1 MDWSWHVAI
10 ETRTPSGDAT
20 LGAEL
25 AAVVIEASEILGR
38 RIQPPGAHSPGEA
51 KRLLTQLWDDA
62 VATLSDTTAGADIQ
76 RTTALLARIRATEA
90 DLAASDAAGSATHL
104 RMAAQ
109 AIARLHGARGVDDL
123 LRRAAEAMGA
133 MGFDRAL
140 VSTTEGQRWHLHT
153 MFVVDDEPWADAIIA
168 AGRESSPTLDGH
180 LVESDIVQR
189 ARPGLVFDV
198 QHNPRVIRPLVEM
211 TRCSSYAVAPL
222 TMNGTVVGLVHG
234 DYYFQRREAD
244 ATARAMLAV
253 FAAGLGHALTGA
265 SLLDGVTALR
275 TGFDRLAGSVDASP
289 SPVETPAL
297 STREL
302 DVVEL
307 LAAGRANRQIARELA
322 ISEATVKTH
331 ITHILR
337 KLGAANRAEAV
348 AYWLRGTVVR

>member
-1 MDWSWHVAI
+1 MVIDM
-10 ETRTPSGDAT
+10 RTPNGGVAVE
-20 LGAEL
+20 AEL
-25 AAVVIEASEILGR
+25 IAVATEASEILGR
-38 RIQPPGAHSPGEA
+38 RIQPPGTHSPDAA
-51 KRLLTQLWDDA
+51 KRLLAQLWDEA
-62 VATLSDTTAGADIQ
+62 VAALSDITDHADIQ
-76 RTTALLARIRATEA
+76 RTTALLARIRTAETE
-90 DLAASDAAGSATHL
+90 LAAVDAASSATHL

-123 LRRAAEAMGA
+123 LGRAAEAMGA

-153 MFVVDDEPWADAIIA
+153 MFVVDDKPWADAILA

-198 QHNPRVIRPLVEM
+198 QHNPRVVRPLVEM
-211 TRCSSYAVAPL
+211 THCSSYAVAPL
-222 TMNGTVVGLVHG
+222 TLHGAVVGLVHG

-253 FAAGLGHALTGA
+253 FAAGLGHALAGA

-275 TGFDRLAGSVDASP
+275 SGLDRMTGHAAAAYQPQGQG
-289 SPVETPAL
+289 L
-297 STREL
+297 SSREL
-302 DVVEL
+302 EVVEL
-307 LAAGRANRQIARELA
+307 LAAGRANRQIARDLA

-348 AYWLRGTVVR
+348 AYWLRGSAAR

>member
-1 MDWSWHVAI
+1 MLID
-10 ETRTPSGDAT
+10 TRTPSGNRTVEGDLVAIAT
-20 LGAEL
+20 
-25 AAVVIEASEILGR
+25 EASEILGR
-38 RIQPPGAHSPGEA
+38 RVQPPGSHSPDAA
-51 KRLLTQLWDDA
+51 KRLLAQLWDEA
-62 VATLSDTTAGADIQ
+62 VTALAAITEPADIQ
-76 RTTALLARIRATEA
+76 RVTALLARIRAAETQ
-90 DLAASDAAGSATHL
+90 LAADAASSATHL

-123 LRRAAEAMGA
+123 LSRAAEAMGA

-153 MFVVDDEPWADAIIA
+153 MFVVDDKPWADAILA

-198 QHNPRVIRPLVEM
+198 QHNPRVVRPLVEM
-211 TRCSSYAVAPL
+211 THCSSYAVAPL
-222 TMNGTVVGLVHG
+222 TLHGTVVGLVHG

-253 FAAGLGHALTGA
+253 FAAGLGHALAGA
-265 SLLDGVTALR
+265 SLLDGVATLR
-275 TGFDRLAGSVDASP
+275 SGLDRLTGSAAAACHPEGPTLS
-289 SPVETPAL
+289 SREVE
-297 STREL
+297 
-302 DVVEL
+302 VVEL
-307 LAAGRANRQIARELA
+307 LAAGRANRQIARDLA

-348 AYWLRGTVVR
+348 AYWLRNSGAR

>member
-1 MDWSWHVAI
+1 MPIDM
-10 ETRTPSGDAT
+10 RTPSGDVAVE
-20 LGAEL
+20 AEL
-25 AAVVIEASEILGR
+25 IAVATEASEILGR
-38 RIQPPGAHSPGEA
+38 RIQPPGIHSPESA
-51 KRLLTQLWDDA
+51 KRLLAQLWDEA
-62 VATLSDTTAGADIQ
+62 VAVLSDITDHADIQ
-76 RTTALLARIRATEA
+76 RTTALLARIRAAEA
-90 DLAASDAAGSATHL
+90 GLAAADAASSATHL

-123 LRRAAEAMGA
+123 LSRAAEAMGA

-153 MFVVDDEPWADAIIA
+153 MFVVDDKPWADAILA

-198 QHNPRVIRPLVEM
+198 QHNPRVVRPLVEM
-211 TRCSSYAVAPL
+211 THCSSYAVAPL
-222 TMNGTVVGLVHG
+222 TLNGAVVGLVHG

-253 FAAGLGHALTGA
+253 FAASLGHALAGA
-265 SLLDGVTALR
+265 SLLDGVTTLR
-275 TGFDRLAGSVDASP
+275 SGLDRLTGSATADACHP
-289 SPVETPAL
+289 EGPAL
-297 STREL
+297 SSREL

-307 LAAGRANRQIARELA
+307 LAAGRANRQIARDLA

-348 AYWLRGTVVR
+348 AYWLRGSVAR

>member
-1 MDWSWHVAI
+1 MRA
-10 ETRTPSGDAT
+10 PSGGVAVE
-20 LGAEL
+20 AEL
-25 AAVVIEASEILGR
+25 IAVATEASEILGR
-38 RIQPPGAHSPGEA
+38 RIQPPGAHSPDAA
-51 KRLLTQLWDDA
+51 KRLLAQLWDEA
-62 VATLSDTTAGADIQ
+62 VAALSGITDHPDIQ
-76 RTTALLARIRATEA
+76 RTTALLARIRAAETE
-90 DLAASDAAGSATHL
+90 LAAVDAASSATHL

-109 AIARLHGARGVDDL
+109 AIARLRGARGVDDL
-123 LRRAAEAMGA
+123 LSRAAEAMGA

-140 VSTTEGQRWHLHT
+140 VSRTEGQRWHLHT
-153 MFVVDDEPWADAIIA
+153 MFVVDDKPWAEAILA

-198 QHNPRVIRPLVEM
+198 QHNPRVVRPLVEM
-211 TRCSSYAVAPL
+211 THCSSYAVAPL
-222 TMNGTVVGLVHG
+222 TLHGSVVGLVHG

-253 FAAGLGHALTGA
+253 FAAGLGHALAGA

-275 TGFDRLAGSVDASP
+275 SGLDRLTGHAAGGCLP
-289 SPVETPAL
+289 QGQAL
-297 STREL
+297 SSREVE
-302 DVVEL
+302 VVEL
-307 LAAGRANRQIARELA
+307 LAAGRANRQIARDLA

-348 AYWLRGTVVR
+348 AYWLRGSTVH

>member
-1 MDWSWHVAI
+1 MLIDM
-10 ETRTPSGDAT
+10 RTPSGDVAVE
-20 LGAEL
+20 AEL
-25 AAVVIEASEILGR
+25 IAVATEASAVLGR
-38 RIQPPGAHSPGEA
+38 RIQPPGTHSPEAA
-51 KRLLTQLWDDA
+51 KRLLAQLWDEA
-62 VATLSDTTAGADIQ
+62 VAILSDITDHADIQ

-90 DLAASDAAGSATHL
+90 DLAAADAANSATHL

-123 LRRAAEAMGA
+123 LSRAAEAMGA

-153 MFVVDDEPWADAIIA
+153 MFVVDDKPWADAILA

-198 QHNPRVIRPLVEM
+198 QHNPRVVRPLVEM
-211 TRCSSYAVAPL
+211 THCSSYAVAPL
-222 TMNGTVVGLVHG
+222 TLNGAVVGLVHG

-253 FAAGLGHALTGA
+253 FAAGLGHALAGA

-275 TGFDRLAGSVDASP
+275 SGLDRLTGSATAGACHP
-289 SPVETPAL
+289 EGPAL
-297 STREL
+297 SSREL

-307 LAAGRANRQIARELA
+307 LAAGRANRQIARDLA

-348 AYWLRGTVVR
+348 AYWLRGSVAR

>member
-1 MDWSWHVAI
+1 MVIDLRA
-10 ETRTPSGDAT
+10 PSGDAG
-20 LGAEL
+20 LEAEL
-25 AAVVIEASEILGR
+25 SAVVTEASEILGR
-38 RIQPPGAHSPGEA
+38 RIQSPGDHSPATA
-51 KRLLTQLWDDA
+51 KRLLAQLWDDTA
-62 VATLSDTTAGADIQ
+62 ATLSDITNRVDIQ
-76 RTTALLARIRATEA
+76 RTTALLARIRAAEA
-90 DLAASDAAGSATHL
+90 DLAAADAASSATHL

-123 LRRAAEAMGA
+123 LSRAAEAMGA

-140 VSTTEGQRWHLHT
+140 VSTTEGRRWHLHT
-153 MFVVDDEPWADAIIA
+153 MFVVDDKPWADAILA

-198 QHNPRVIRPLVEM
+198 QHNPRVVRPLVEM

-222 TMNGTVVGLVHG
+222 TMNGAVVGLVHG

-253 FAAGLGHALTGA
+253 FAAGLGHALAGA

-275 TGFDRLAGSVDASP
+275 SGFDRLAGAATAAACHPEGP
-289 SPVETPAL
+289 SL
-297 STREL
+297 SSREL
-302 DVVEL
+302 EVVEL
-307 LAAGRANRQIARELA
+307 LAAGRANRQIARDLA

-348 AYWLRGTVVR
+348 AYWLRGSVAG

>member
-1 MDWSWHVAI
+1 M
-10 ETRTPSGDAT
+10 RTPSGDVV
-20 LGAEL
+20 LEAEL
-25 AAVVIEASEILGR
+25 IAVAAEASEVLGR
-38 RIQPPGAHSPGEA
+38 RVPPIGTHSPDA
-51 KRLLTQLWDDA
+51 ARRLLAQLWDGA
-62 VATLSDTTAGADIQ
+62 VAMLSETTAQPDIQ
-76 RTTALLARIRATEA
+76 RTTALLARIRAAEA
-90 DLAASDAAGSATHL
+90 DLAAAGAASSATHL

-123 LRRAAEAMGA
+123 LSRAADAMGV

-153 MFVVDDEPWADAIIA
+153 MFVVDDRPWAEAILA

-198 QHNPRVIRPLVEM
+198 QHNPRVVRPLVEM
-211 TRCSSYAVAPL
+211 THCSSYAVAPL
-222 TMNGTVVGLVHG
+222 TMNGAVVGLVHG

-253 FAAGLGHALTGA
+253 FAAGLGHALAGA
-265 SLLDGVTALR
+265 RLLDGVTAVR
-275 TGFDRLAGSVDASP
+275 TGLDRLTRSAPTVGEHP
-289 SPVETPAL
+289 EGPAL
-297 STREL
+297 SARER

-307 LAAGRANRQIARELA
+307 LAAGRANRQIARDLA

-348 AYWLRGTVVR
+348 AYWLRGNADR

>member
-1 MDWSWHVAI
+1 MVIDM
-10 ETRTPSGDAT
+10 RTPGGGAV
-20 LGAEL
+20 LEAEL
-25 AAVVIEASEILGR
+25 VTLAAEASEILGR
-38 RIQPPGAHSPGEA
+38 RIQPPGTDSTDAA
-51 KRLLTQLWDDA
+51 KRVLARLWDEA
-62 VATLSDTTAGADIQ
+62 VATLSDTTNRADIQ
-76 RTTALLARIRATEA
+76 RTTALLARIRAFEA
-90 DLAASDAAGSATHL
+90 RLAAADAAGSATHL

-123 LRRAAEAMGA
+123 LSRAAEAMGA

-140 VSTTEGQRWHLHT
+140 VSTTSGQRWHLHT
-153 MFVVDDEPWADAIIA
+153 MFVVDDKPWADAILA
-168 AGRESSPTLDGH
+168 AGRESSPTLDGN

-198 QHNPRVIRPLVEM
+198 QHNPRVVRPLVEM
-211 TRCSSYAVAPL
+211 TKCSSYAVAPL
-222 TMNGTVVGLVHG
+222 TMNGAVVGLVHG

-253 FAAGLGHALTGA
+253 FAAGLGHALAGA

-275 TGFDRLAGSVDASP
+275 GGFDRLTGSATASP
-289 SPVETPAL
+289 GYLEGPAL
-297 STREL
+297 SAREL
-302 DVVEL
+302 EVVEL
-307 LAAGRANRQIARELA
+307 LAAGRANRQIARDLA

-348 AYWLRGTVVR
+348 AYWLRGSVAP